1 MKRQYPS
8 RKEHLLWLTNQ
19 EYPYPK
25 KELTNILCCILWSCF
40 LIVLMWS
47 LPIMHWFFK
56 YTMTMH
62 ELTQKLYINL
72 LVRWSV
78 LQHIL
83 SSAGQRGRMAMSR
96 SVSKHWNK
104 SNLVYLLSSNENDSP
119 HHIHLSINHY
129 NPGLEL
135 EPSVPEKTK
144 QQLCDSDCY
153 TSEAFLAG
161 LFCMILD
168 ISSLGDNLY
177 MCYNLW
183 SLWSAYGE
191 FCQQGENLYDCAST
205 KKHAHHCLIHCG
217 FIIQLWD
224 ICAKFVASERQA
236 GVSTPFFLML
246 LVGTSIV

>member
-1 MKRQYPS
+1 
-8 RKEHLLWLTNQ
+8 
-19 EYPYPK
+19 
-25 KELTNILCCILWSCF
+25 
-40 LIVLMWS
+40 
-47 LPIMHWFFK
+47 
-56 YTMTMH
+56 MH

-83 SSAGQRGRMAMSR
+83 SSAGQRGRMATSR
-96 SVSKHWNK
+96 SASKHWNK

-129 NPGLEL
+129 NPGL

-177 MCYNLW
+177 MCY
-183 SLWSAYGE
+183 SL
-191 FCQQGENLYDCAST
+191 CATQDVTHSCMKDPVNRVT
-205 KKHAHHCLIHCG
+205 ICTIAHPPKAFTPLRDPSWIHHTTTLGHAR
-217 FIIQLWD
+217 Q
-224 ICAKFVASERQA
+224 ICCK
-236 GVSTPFFLML
+236 
-246 LVGTSIV
+246 